1 MEMIDRMFADTLWI
15 WTAIGGSII
24 GAIAL
29 AYLKDTRAGIWFY
42 GKVDQCLDFLVE
54 RYGWTWLEQPTDAW
68 RKKYPHVTKKIDE
81 TILQINFRIFLYDMK
96 YQIEVNK
103 FFLNIGYLFFDRSR
117 NHPIRFQES

>member
-1 MEMIDRMFADTLWI
+1 MLEMIDRMFHDTLWI

-24 GAIAL
+24 GAVSL

-42 GKVDQCLDFLVE
+42 SRIDQTLDFLVE

-81 TILQINFRIFLYDMK
+81 LERRIEELEK
-96 YQIEVNK
+96 
-103 FFLNIGYLFFDRSR
+103 
-117 NHPIRFQES
+117 